1 MRTRLIQ
8 IGNSRGIRIPKP
20 LIAQAGLSE
29 EVDLEIQDRSIV
41 ISRAV
46 TPRTGW
52 ADAALALNRN
62 NEDTLLH
69 EHQPTMFDEAEW
81 EW

>member
-8 IGNSRGIRIPKP
+8 IGNSRGIRLPKP

-29 EVDLEIQDRSIV
+29 EVDLEIHDGSIV
-41 ISRAV
+41 ISRAG

-52 ADAALALNRN
+52 ADAAIALNRN
-62 NEDTLLH
+62 NEDKVLH
-69 EHQPTMFDEAEW
+69 EHCPTEFDEAEW
-81 EW
+81 TW